1 LQGAESSETDIP
13 RFKSANPD
21 DSFRKNDESSPDLRR
36 KRVTASY
43 DGEFSASGCTRS
55 ASVRLKTFGVAIRKL
70 I

>member
-43 DGEFSASGCTRS
+43 DGEFYRRYDPFTQFFQ
-55 ASVRLKTFGVAIRKL
+55 L
-70 I
+70 